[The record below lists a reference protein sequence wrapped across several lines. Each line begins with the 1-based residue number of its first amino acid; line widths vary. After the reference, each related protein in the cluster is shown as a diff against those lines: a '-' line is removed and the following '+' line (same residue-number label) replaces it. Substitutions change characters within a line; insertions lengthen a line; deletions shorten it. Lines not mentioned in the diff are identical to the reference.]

1 MKTQP
6 NLAWPMKLP
15 VDDHRGDAPGALR
28 MLLEARAPWEA
39 AALAMATPWLNRLP
53 DGDGHPVLV
62 FPGLGASDFS
72 TVPLRGFLRRRGHW
86 THAWK
91 QGFNFGPRHGV
102 LHACRDRLK
111 HLADRHARRVSLI
124 GWSLGGVYA
133 RELAKEMPDLVR
145 CVITLGSP
153 FAGHP
158 RDTNAWRVY
167 EFVSGQSVH
176 DNPTL
181 RQQLRVAPPVPTT
194 SIFSRTD
201 GVVAWHCSVNEVLPH
216 TENIEITSASHV
228 GMGVNP
234 LALYVVADR
243 LRQDPQKWQ
252 RFDAGGA
259 RRWFF
264 KHAEPPPA
272 A

>member
-1 MKTQP
+1 MKIP
-6 NLAWPMKLP
+6 SRAAWPARSP
-15 VDDHRGDAPGALR
+15 TFGRHRGDAPSALL
-28 MLLEARAPWEA
+28 MLLETRAPWEA

-62 FPGLGASDFS
+62 FPGLAASDFS
-72 TVPLRGFLRRRGHW
+72 TVPLRAFLRRRGHW

-91 QGFNFGPRHGV
+91 QGFNLGPRHGV
-102 LHACRDRLK
+102 LNACRERLRR
-111 HLADRHARRVSLI
+111 LADRHGSKVSLV

-133 RELAKEMPDLVR
+133 RELAKESPDAVR
-145 CVITLGSP
+145 CVVTLGSP

-167 EFVSGQSVH
+167 ELLSGHSLH
-176 DNPTL
+176 DHATTH
-181 RQQLRVAPPVPTT
+181 QQLHVPPPVPTT

-216 TENIEITSASHV
+216 TENIEIAASHV

-234 LALYVVADR
+234 LALYVMADR
-243 LRQDPQKWQ
+243 LRQDPDNWQ
-252 RFDAGGA
+252 RFDTAGA
-259 RRWFF
+259 RRWFYRQ
-264 KHAEPPPA
+264 ADPPPA
-272 A
+272 